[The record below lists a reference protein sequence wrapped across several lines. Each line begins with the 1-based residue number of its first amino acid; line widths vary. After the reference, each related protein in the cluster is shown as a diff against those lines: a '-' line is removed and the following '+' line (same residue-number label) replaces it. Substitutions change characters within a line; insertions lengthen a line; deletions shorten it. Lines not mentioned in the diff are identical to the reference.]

1 MKKRIFSLGLALS
14 LIFTQTP
21 AYAMSTFSDGSEEIT
36 VFDSEPA
43 FTSEPTA
50 TESLQAIIDALPTVE
65 ELEVS
70 SKEAQTSV
78 YEQAQSAYDILENL
92 EPDELAQIIGVEK
105 LTAVMEWFHGQVMT
119 LAGGSTASEVN
130 TKEDLENAVA
140 SANSNG
146 GSIKLEA
153 DITINQTL
161 TITGTVIL
169 DLNGHTLTYRNSGT
183 KGSVIK
189 VNAGAQFTL
198 KDSSDD
204 KTGKITGGT
213 GTPFGKNYYGGGVF
227 NEGTFTMEGGS
238 IINCKSQFGGGVYN
252 IGVGTFTM
260 KDGSITNCEAG
271 VGGGVANAVNGTF
284 IMEGGCIA
292 NCTASSEGD
301 AVYSSLGINIKSGI
315 IYGSI
320 EKSYNKDNCY
330 EVTYYTNNAIYARQW
345 VSDNGAVI
353 APTAPNITGWT
364 FDGKWYT
371 QGESNKKEYTFSSE
385 VTPNLRLYAGLTP
398 INYSITYNLNGG
410 TVPNSS
416 NPNSYTIES
425 NITLANPIRDGYK
438 FTGWSGTDL
447 TGESNKTVT
456 IQQGS
461 TGDRDYTAYWEDVTD
476 PVISG
481 IEDGKTY
488 CPGEIT
494 VTVTDNDAIK
504 SVTVNGKP
512 VTLTNGKFTLS
523 QVQGTQ
529 KIIATDDT
537 NNISEV
543 TVTIS
548 HTPTLRGYRSATC
561 TSNGYSGDTYCSHC
575 NEKLASGGVISAYG
589 HKYDNG
595 VITTEP
601 TTEKNGIKTYTC
613 IHCKNTKTENL
624 GRIGDGIPYLKGS
637 FDKRGWDVLLTM
649 IRDLKAGSGLSIC
662 MNGKTILPSEI
673 LAEIK
678 GKDITLTLELENGF
692 TWTINGASVTSQ
704 RLTDMDLAVTWTTQ
718 NIPSAL
724 IKKAAGGDFHAGL
737 HLSMPIEAGL
747 TGSLSIAQGYET
759 TKVLWANLFRY
770 DPITGTLLCT
780 QAVPN
785 GDGMAFSMTQGHDY
799 LIVYSSQYFVGTVID
814 AEDSA
819 ADEELQ
825 PDRVV
830 IKSTSVNKNKL
841 TVRLGS
847 GCKGAE
853 GYDIVVGKKD
863 MIKTQD
869 FRYVKYDMKSTK
881 ASFSYLPKGTWFIAG
896 RAWRLDASGQK
907 VYGAWSKVQKVKVIV
922 KTPAQTKL
930 VDVKVSG
937 STVVVTY
944 EESANAE
951 GYRVILGK
959 KKVSSGGEKY
969 PEEYTKT
976 TKKVVS
982 GKEIVTVTF
991 RNVRSGRYYLGVRP
1005 WNLSTGTSKKV
1016 YGPWSEL
1023 ETVKIK

>member
-1 MKKRIFSLGLALS
+1 M
-14 LIFTQTP
+14 
-21 AYAMSTFSDGSEEIT
+21 
-36 VFDSEPA
+36 FDSEPA

-50 TESLQAIIDALPTVE
+50 AESLQALIDVLPTVE
-65 ELEVS
+65 ELEAL
-70 SKEAQTSV
+70 SKEAQTGV
-78 YEQAQSAYDILENL
+78 YEQAQIAYDILENL
-92 EPDELAQIIGVEK
+92 EPDELAQIIDAEK
-105 LTAVMEWFHGQVMT
+105 LTAVMEWFHGQVIT
-119 LAGGSTASEVN
+119 LAGESTTIKTSE
-130 TKEDLENAVA
+130 TLL
-140 SANSNG
+140 SAIADADSSG
-146 GSIKLEA
+146 ITVTLGA
-153 DITINQTL
+153 DITIDKTL
-161 TITGTVIL
+161 EITGTVTL
-169 DLNGHTLTYRNSGT
+169 NLNGYTLTYENSGT
-183 KGSVIK
+183 RGSVIK
-189 VNAGAQFTL
+189 VKENANFTL
-198 KDSSDD
+198 RDSSDN

-213 GTPFGKNYYGGGVF
+213 GTLSGEYYDYYGGGVF
-227 NEGTFTMEGGS
+227 NGGTFTMEGGS
-238 IINCKSQFGGGVYN
+238 IINCKSTYGGGVYN
-252 IGVGTFTM
+252 RMTGTFTM
-260 KDGSITNCEAG
+260 RGGSIINCESQS
-271 VGGGVANAVNGTF
+271 GGGMANGGSGKI

-292 NCTASSEGD
+292 NCTASSKGD
-301 AVYSSLGINIKSGI
+301 AVYCEYGLEIKSGI

-320 EKSYNKDNCY
+320 HGDYTKGDCY
-330 EVTYYTNNAIYARQW
+330 AVTYKTNDDIYARQW
-345 VSDNGAVI
+345 VSKNSTVT
-353 APTAPNITGWT
+353 APTDPQITGWR
-364 FDGKWYT
+364 FDGGWYIDNT
-371 QGESNKKEYTFSSE
+371 KINKYSFSEQVNSDL
-385 VTPNLRLYAGLTP
+385 TLYAGLTP
-398 INYSITYNLNGG
+398 INYSITYNLNNG
-410 TVPNSS
+410 TLPNSG
-416 NPNSYTIES
+416 NPTSYTIES
-425 NITLANPIRDGYK
+425 NNIELENPIRDGYE
-438 FTGWSGTDL
+438 FIGWSGTGL
-447 TGESNKTVT
+447 EGESNKTVT
-456 IQQGS
+456 ISQGS
-461 TGDRDYTAYWEDVTD
+461 TGNRAYTAHWKDVTA
-476 PVISG
+476 PVILG
-481 IEDGKTY
+481 IEDGQTY
-488 CPGEIT
+488 CPGDIT
-494 VTVTDNDAIK
+494 ITVTDNDAIK
-504 SVTVNGKP
+504 SVTVNGNS
-512 VTLTNGKFTLS
+512 VTLTNGQFTLS

-529 KIIATDDT
+529 TIIATDNT

-589 HKYDNG
+589 HKYDDG

-649 IRDLKAGSGLSIC
+649 IRNLKAGSGLSIC

-673 LAEIK
+673 LAEVK
-678 GKDITLTLELENGF
+678 GKDITLTFELQNGF
-692 TWTINGASVTSQ
+692 TWTINGASVTSEK
-704 RLTDMDLAVTWTTQ
+704 LTDMDLAVAWTTQ

-724 IKKAAGGDFHAGL
+724 IKKAVGEDPYAGL

-747 TGSLSIAQGYET
+747 TGNLSIVQGYET

-841 TVRLGS
+841 TVSLES

-863 MIKTQD
+863 MLKTQD

-896 RAWRLDASGQK
+896 RAWRMDASGQK
-907 VYGAWSKVQKVKVIV
+907 VYGAWSKVQKVKVTV
-922 KTPAQTKL
+922 KTPVQTKL
-930 VDVKVSG
+930 IDVQVSG

-982 GKEIVTVTF
+982 GKGTVTVTF
-991 RNVRSGRYYLGVRP
+991 RNVRPGTYYLGVRP
-1005 WNLSTGTSKKV
+1005 WNLSTGTSEKV
-1016 YGPWSEL
+1016 YGPWSKL
-1023 ETVKIK
+1023 KTVKIK

>member
-21 AYAMSTFSDGSEEIT
+21 AYAMSTFSDGSEEIA

-43 FTSEPTA
+43 LTSEPTA
-50 TESLQAIIDALPTVE
+50 AESLQAIIDVLPTVE
-65 ELEVS
+65 ELEALN
-70 SKEAQTSV
+70 KEAQTGV
-78 YEQAQSAYDILENL
+78 YEQAQIAYDILENL
-92 EPDELAQIIGVEK
+92 EPDELAQIIDAEK
-105 LTAVMEWFHGQVMT
+105 LTAVMEWFHGQVIT
-119 LAGGSTASEVN
+119 LAGESIPIDSQTN
-130 TKEDLENAVA
+130 LESAVT
-140 SANSNG
+140 SG
-146 GSIKLEA
+146 GTVTLGA
-153 DITINQTL
+153 DITIDKTL
-161 TITGTVIL
+161 EITGTVTL
-169 DLNGHTLTYRNSGT
+169 DLNGYTLTYENSGT
-183 KGSVIK
+183 RGSVIE
-189 VNAGAQFTL
+189 VIQGATFTL
-198 KDSSDD
+198 KDSSDN

-213 GTPFGKNYYGGGVF
+213 GTLLLEQYYGGGVYNKGTF
-227 NEGTFTMEGGS
+227 IMISGNITNCSSTSGGGVYNEGTFTMQGGS
-238 IINCKSQFGGGVYN
+238 ISDCNAMTGGGVHN
-252 IGVGTFTM
+252 NKSFTM
-260 KDGSITNCEAG
+260 QGASIIDCSNYGRSSVFANNQISDMNFAINGGIVYGSITG
-271 VGGGVANAVNGTF
+271 KY
-284 IMEGGCIA
+284 IME
-292 NCTASSEGD
+292 
-301 AVYSSLGINIKSGI
+301 
-315 IYGSI
+315 
-320 EKSYNKDNCY
+320 DNCC
-330 EVTYYTNNAIYARQW
+330 EVIYKTNNNITYATQW
-345 VSDNGAVI
+345 VPKNA
-353 APTAPNITGWT
+353 TITRPRNPEEKEGWE
-364 FDGKWYT
+364 FGWYT
-371 QGESNKKEYTFSSE
+371 DNAKTKEYFFSEQVNS
-385 VTPNLRLYAGLTP
+385 NLTLYAGLTP
-398 INYSITYNLNGG
+398 INYSITYNLDNG
-410 TVPNSS
+410 TLPNSG
-416 NPNSYTIES
+416 NPTSYTIES
-425 NITLANPIRDGYK
+425 NNIELENPIRDGYE
-438 FTGWSGTDL
+438 FIGWSGTGL
-447 TGESNKTVT
+447 EGESNKTVT
-456 IQQGS
+456 ISQGS
-461 TGDRDYTAYWEDVTD
+461 TGNRAYTAHWKDVTA
-476 PVISG
+476 PVILG
-481 IEDGKTY
+481 IEDGQTY
-488 CPGEIT
+488 CPGDIT
-494 VTVTDNDAIK
+494 ITVTDNDAIK
-504 SVTVNGKP
+504 SVTVNGNS
-512 VTLTNGKFTLS
+512 VTLTNGQFTLS

-529 KIIATDDT
+529 TIIATDNT

-589 HKYDNG
+589 HKYDDG

-649 IRDLKAGSGLSIC
+649 IRNLKAGSGLSIC

-673 LAEIK
+673 LAEVK
-678 GKDITLTLELENGF
+678 GKDITLTFELQNGF
-692 TWTINGASVTSQ
+692 TWTINGASVTSDK
-704 RLTDMDLAVTWTTQ
+704 LTDMDLAVVWTTQ

-724 IKKAAGGDFHAGL
+724 IKKAVGEDPYAGL

-747 TGSLSIAQGYET
+747 TGNLSITQGYET

-841 TVRLGS
+841 TVSLES

-863 MIKTQD
+863 MLKTQD

-896 RAWRLDASGQK
+896 RAWRMDASGQK
-907 VYGAWSKVQKVKVIV
+907 VYGAWSKVQKVKVTV
-922 KTPAQTKL
+922 KTPVQTKL
-930 VDVKVSG
+930 IDVQVSG

-982 GKEIVTVTF
+982 GKGTVTVTF
-991 RNVRSGRYYLGVRP
+991 RNVRPGTYYLGVRP
-1005 WNLSTGTSKKV
+1005 WNLSTGTSEKV
-1016 YGPWSEL
+1016 YGPWSKL
-1023 ETVKIK
+1023 KTVKIK